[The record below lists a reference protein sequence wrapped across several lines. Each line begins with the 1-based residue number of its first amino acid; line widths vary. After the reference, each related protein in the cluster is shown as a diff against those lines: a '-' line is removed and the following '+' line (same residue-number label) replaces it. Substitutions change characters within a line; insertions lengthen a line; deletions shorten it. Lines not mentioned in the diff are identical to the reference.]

1 MDIRR
6 NRMFGG
12 WKHRWRKRVVPLLLV
27 LLAGCSAEHYVQSA
41 DRETYQVISEKETAV
56 LGAPTGF
63 KLEPELPKAIP
74 MLPPAPA
81 PAEEEASGVEA
92 PPPGA
97 KVLSLNEAQ
106 RTATQHSREYLG
118 QKEDL
123 YLSALAATLERHR
136 WSARLDGGISANVV
150 RSGKEDRYGTADLGL
165 GVVKKLAQG
174 GEISADLALELTEA
188 FEGDVDD
195 SYLSSLSLR
204 LRQPLLRGAGK
215 LVAQEALVQAE
226 RDVIY
231 AVRRFVRFRQ
241 TFFVDIADSYYRVLE
256 QRQVVE
262 NEWRNY
268 QNLKDDRARQE
279 DLQKAGRLRKIEVDQ
294 ARQRE
299 LQGRNRWVLAREN
312 YELALDQFKIALG
325 LPTDANVALDP
336 AELDRLSEA
345 GLMPVEVGLD
355 DAIRLALSERLD
367 LKITYDQLED
377 VERRLTVARNNLG
390 WDLDLELLM
399 QAASRPRH
407 NISQLQFDEG
417 TYSAGLT
424 LDFPLDR
431 KAERNAYRQAVI
443 TVDRQERSVLLKEDN
458 IKLEV
463 RRSYRRLQQAMESYR
478 IQQMSVQ
485 LAGKRAE
492 DTSLMIQAGRA
503 VTRDLLEAREALVE
517 AENALADALVSYL
530 IARLEFERDIGTPAP
545 LDDGGGAR
553 RS

>member
-1 MDIRR
+1 MSS
-6 NRMFGG
+6 
-12 WKHRWRKRVVPLLLV
+12 KAVATLLLV

-41 DRETYQVISEKETAV
+41 DQETYQVISEKETAV
-56 LGAPTGF
+56 PGAPTGF
-63 KLEPELPKAIP
+63 KLEPEPPKAMP
-74 MLPPAPA
+74 VLPPAPP
-81 PAEEEASGVEA
+81 PAEEESSGVEA

-106 RTATQHSREYLG
+106 RTATRHSREYLG

-136 WSARLDGGISANVV
+136 WSARLDGGISADVV
-150 RSGKEDRYGTADLGL
+150 RQGKENRYGTSDLGL

-188 FEGDVDD
+188 FGGDVED
-195 SYLSSLSLR
+195 SYRSSVSVR
-204 LRQPLLRGAGK
+204 ATQPLLRGAGRT
-215 LVAQEALVQAE
+215 VAQEALVQAE

-231 AVRRFVRFRQ
+231 AIRRFVRFRQ

-268 QNLKDDRARQE
+268 QNLKGDVLRQQE
-279 DLQKAGRLRKIEVDQ
+279 LADAGRLPPIQVDQ

-312 YELALDQFKIALG
+312 YELALDQFKITLG
-325 LPTDANVALDP
+325 LPTDANIALDP

-345 GLMPVEVGLD
+345 GLVPVEVGLD
-355 DAIRLALSERLD
+355 DAIGQALRERLD
-367 LKITYDQLED
+367 LKTTYDQLQD
-377 VERRLTVARNNLG
+377 AERRLTVARNNLG

-399 QAASRPRH
+399 QVASRPRH
-407 NISQLQFDEG
+407 DISQLQFDEG

-431 KAERNAYRQAVI
+431 KAERNAYRQALI
-443 TVDRQERSVLLKEDN
+443 TVDRQNRSVLLKEDS

-463 RRSYRRLQQAMESYR
+463 RRSYRRLQQAMESYK

-485 LAGKRAE
+485 LAEKRAE

-503 VTRDLLEAREALVE
+503 ITRDLLEAREALVE
-517 AENALADALVSYL
+517 AENALADALASYV
-530 IARLEFERDIGTPAP
+530 IARLEFKRDIGTPAP
-545 LDDGGGAR
+545 SDDGGGAG